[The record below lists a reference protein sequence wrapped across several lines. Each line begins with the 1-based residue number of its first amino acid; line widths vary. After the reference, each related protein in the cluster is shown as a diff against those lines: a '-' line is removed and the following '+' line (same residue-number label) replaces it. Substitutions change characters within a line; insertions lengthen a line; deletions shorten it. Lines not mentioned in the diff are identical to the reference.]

1 MTSALAETRISLGP
15 LQYHWPK
22 AVMQRLYRD
31 FESSPVD
38 IVYLG
43 ETICSKRRE
52 FRHQDWL
59 ETGERL
65 AASGKEIVFSTF
77 ALVEA
82 QSELG
87 YIRRLC
93 EDGDILV
100 EANDMS
106 AVQFLAGRVP
116 FVGGPSLNIM
126 NQRTLGKLVDLGM
139 QRWVLPVE
147 MTYGMLAEI
156 RAGFTAPIEYES
168 LAWGRLPLAYSAR
181 CYTARAHDIGK
192 DVCGNCCIEYPDGLR
207 LKTRD
212 DDDFLVINGIQ
223 TQSSRTAC
231 PLPAI
236 ARRDRLVDILRISPQ
251 ADDTRSIVQLVD
263 ALRHEA
269 ISIDDAM
276 DDLRDFAPGGL
287 CDGYWNGTA
296 GMHLAQ

>member
-1 MTSALAETRISLGP
+1 MNSLADTRISLGP
-15 LQYHWPK
+15 LQYHWQK
-22 AVMQRLYRD
+22 TAMQRLYREL
-31 FESSPVD
+31 ESSPAD

-43 ETICSKRRE
+43 ETVCSKRRE

-59 ETGERL
+59 DVGERL
-65 AASGKEIVFSTF
+65 AAAGKQVVLSTF

-93 EDGDILV
+93 ENGEILV

-116 FVGGPSLNIM
+116 FVGGPSLNIF
-126 NQRTLGKLVDLGM
+126 NQRALGKLIDLGL
-139 QRWVLPVE
+139 QRWVIPVE
-147 MTYGMLAEI
+147 MTHAMLGEI
-156 RAGFTAPIEYES
+156 RDAITTPIEYETM
-168 LAWGRLPLAYSAR
+168 AWGRLHLAYSAR
-181 CYTARAHDIGK
+181 CYTARAHDVTK
-192 DVCGNCCIEYPDGLR
+192 DECGNCCIEYPDGLP

-223 TQSSRTAC
+223 TQSSKTAC

-236 ARRDRLVDILRISPQ
+236 ARQARLVDILRISPQ
-251 ADDTRSIVQLVD
+251 VDDTPSIVQLVD
-263 ALRHEA
+263 ALRRQA
-269 ISIDDAM
+269 VAVDDVM
-276 DDLRDFAPGGL
+276 DDLRSLAPGGL

-296 GMHLAQ
+296 GMHLAT